1 MKNLIFYL
9 FILMCFSC
17 KKNDLKQATNESL
30 ANLNENN
37 QKKKNNRKLKK
48 NYKKRHSYSSN
59 E

>member
-1 MKNLIFYL
+1 
-9 FILMCFSC
+9 MCFSC